1 MSSKRCGV
9 LQAVPWCEDVF
20 FFFSLYTILTISFPR
35 SYASFLNF
43 PWRCHTGIH
52 PRLPLLPPGLV
63 GSGVGPGPH
72 LVYSPAPR
80 IVRAARG
87 CRASIRGSSGQLQR
101 PRRGLHRCPRPRPAR
116 GAHCPAAGHRRV
128 RSRELPPGW
137 SLRPHLG
144 PSAGR
149 IRSKWRLNLQTPET
163 TGGERG
169 DIGGQRQAPRAGGS
183 QWRNCRM
190 HLSLLFN
197 IH

>member
-1 MSSKRCGV
+1 MHEGV
-9 LQAVPWCEDVF
+9 EMY
-20 FFFSLYTILTISFPR
+20 FFSLYTILTISFPR
-35 SYASFLNF
+35 SCASFPNF
-43 PWRCHTGIH
+43 PWRCHTGIRPGCRCCSQAGWVLVLG
-52 PRLPLLPPGLV
+52 PR
-63 GSGVGPGPH
+63 PH

-80 IVRAARG
+80 TARAALG
-87 CRASIRGSSGQLQR
+87 CRAGIRGSSGQLQR

-128 RSRELPPGW
+128 RSRERPPGW

-163 TGGERG
+163 TGAREGTPEVRG
-169 DIGGQRQAPRAGGS
+169 RRPGLAGASGVTARWVS
-183 QWRNCRM
+183 P
-190 HLSLLFN
+190 SFN